1 MQVTLQFGGRAA
13 SVPRGNSGRR
23 DDRPVVGGCP
33 GRAIRVPGGIGS
45 ERHGES
51 TQRPITYRMLP
62 FYRDTGASNMLERRR
77 SKERES
83 AKNRQVAYWV
93 RIPGPIF
100 YNAPPVISAGISGS
114 HSPSRA
120 DHNRVLR
127 TCQKLV

>member
-51 TQRPITYRMLP
+51 TQRPITYAGMLHGHGNP
-62 FYRDTGASNMLERRR
+62 
-77 SKERES
+77 
-83 AKNRQVAYWV
+83 VAVALHWE
-93 RIPGPIF
+93 
-100 YNAPPVISAGISGS
+100 
-114 HSPSRA
+114 
-120 DHNRVLR
+120 
-127 TCQKLV
+127 